1 MDNLDTL
8 ARVPLFSLMK
18 KRDLKNLAD
27 MAQVLLYEPGEEIIR
42 EGESDGRLFVILDGE
57 VEVIKNLGQAN
68 WRKLNRMRPGAYFGE
83 MAVLGTSLRTASVV
97 AVEQATLMCLTDFD
111 LRAAMEKYPNI
122 AIELLQTLARRLE
135 EKEQRLLK
143 VLGGLLPICSHCKR
157 IRQPDGTW
165 TPVERYVHQ
174 HSEADFSHGIC
185 PDCQKE
191 HYPDLGD

>member
-1 MDNLDTL
+1 MDNLETL

-18 KRDLKNLAD
+18 KRDLNKIAD
-27 MAQVLLYEPGEEIIR
+27 MAQVLLYEPGEEIIH
-42 EGESDGRLFVILDGE
+42 EGDSDGRLFVILEGE
-57 VEVIKNLGQAN
+57 VEVIKNLGQPN
-68 WRKLNRMRPGAYFGE
+68 WRRLNRLGPGAYFGE
-83 MAVLGTSLRTASVV
+83 MAVLGNSLRTASVV
-97 AVEQATLMCLTDFD
+97 AVGQSTLMCLSDFD

-135 EKEQRLLK
+135 EKEQRLVK

-165 TPVERYVHQ
+165 VPVESYVHR

-185 PDCQKE
+185 PDCRKE
-191 HYPDLGD
+191 HYPEL